1 MPAIN
6 EKLET
11 LFEKVRAL
19 PAERQE
25 AAVEALAEIAAEA
38 YALSDDEL
46 SVLEPALERA
56 RRGEY
61 ASDAEVTQ
69 LLGEPWR

>member
-1 MPAIN
+1 MLAIN

-25 AAVEALAEIAAEA
+25 AAVEALAEIAAEG
-38 YALSDDEL
+38 YALSNDEL

-56 RRGEY
+56 QRGEY
-61 ASDAEVTQ
+61 ASDAEVTE
-69 LLGEPWR
+69 LLGESWR